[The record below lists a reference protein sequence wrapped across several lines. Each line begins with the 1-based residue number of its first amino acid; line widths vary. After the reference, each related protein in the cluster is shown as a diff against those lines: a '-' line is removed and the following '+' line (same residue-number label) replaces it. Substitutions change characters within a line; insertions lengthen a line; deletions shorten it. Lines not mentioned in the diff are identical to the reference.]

1 MALTTKNLNYN
12 LITAELDG
20 ERGIAKFKYG
30 DLDYVPKILV
40 YGGMKL
46 VTQSGFEGIYGSRTL
61 CIDIKDDETER
72 LIFVNLVET
81 FLRVGGGCINEKP
94 WKIESPLM
102 GCGGSYTISCMVA
115 SSKLSSLDFD
125 EYRRGWCE
133 LRVFAACTVY
143 VLLNSI
149 AENCFDIYHIIRCK
163 YKFLPL
169 RFSKFI
175 VVLVL

>member
-20 ERGIAKFKYG
+20 KQGIAKFKYG

-46 VTQSGFEGIYGSRTL
+46 VTRSGVEGIYGARTL

-72 LIFVNLVET
+72 FFVET
-81 FLRVGGGCINEKP
+81 LLRVEGGCINEKL

-102 GCGGSYTISCMVA
+102 GCGGSYTIKCMVA
-115 SSKLSSLDFD
+115 SSLDFD

-133 LRVFAACTVY
+133 LRVFAACRDG
-143 VLLNSI
+143 I
-149 AENCFDIYHIIRCK
+149 G
-163 YKFLPL
+163 
-169 RFSKFI
+169 I
-175 VVLVL
+175 VVEEVKL